1 MNVDSIFKVPAA
13 PVGKNK
19 RKLPP
24 TPDDAYLKKVRT
36 DEDDD
41 DFRAGWGPGTV
52 GSSSGNGGG
61 GELDGPVRDDDED
74 ERFHESGLS
83 DDQKKIWEIVDAGEE
98 APATIDLPTLK
109 KMVLKFEKVIN
120 RNQELRVKYSDN
132 PLKFIESEADLDEEI
147 KNMLTASDAPELYP
161 NLVELGTHVSILSLL
176 SHENTD
182 ISIAAVELLNELTDE
197 ELVTEAS
204 EAAEEG
210 MKALV
215 KALVESDALDLLV
228 QNISRLNEDQGE
240 DKQGVFN
247 TMSVIEN
254 LISIDP
260 SIAEVVVE
268 KTSFLSWLL
277 QRVRVKTFDSN
288 RQYAS
293 EMLAILLQNSRPN
306 RIKLGELG
314 GVDTLLRVIAAY
326 KRKDPKDPDEVE
338 LMENIFD
345 VLCAALIE
353 PEIKEKFLEGEGLE
367 LMILMLKEKKMSRM
381 RALKVLDHA
390 MLGADGASCCNH
402 FVDILGLKTLF
413 PAFMRKGMKKYKKEY
428 KSFSEAEENEHLV
441 SIISSL
447 FKNVTEPASRARL
460 MLKFE
465 EADYEK
471 VDRLVEM
478 HKTYAGRV
486 ADADKEI
493 EDRKKELE
501 EEDLSDDEREAEEE
515 ELFLKRLT
523 AGLFTLQLVD
533 FIMASV
539 CVEDKEGR
547 IRDRITLLLE
557 KDGQTLESIK
567 TILKEYAENVGDGKG
582 DNRENAERDRILG
595 LVEAL

>member
-1 MNVDSIFKVPAA
+1 MNVPAA

-61 GELDGPVRDDDED
+61 REVDGQVRDDDED

-83 DDQKKIWEIVDAGEE
+83 DEQKKIWEIVDAGEE
-98 APATIDLPTLK
+98 VPATIDLPTLK

-120 RNQELRVKYSDN
+120 RNQELRVKYSDT

-161 NLVELGTHVSILSLL
+161 NLVELGTHVTILSLL

-204 EAAEEG
+204 ESAEEG
-210 MKALV
+210 MKILV

-228 QNISRLNEDQGE
+228 QNISRLHEDQGE

-268 KTSFLSWLL
+268 KTTFLSWLL

-367 LMILMLKEKKMSRM
+367 LMILLLKEKKMSRM

-390 MLGADGASCCNH
+390 MLGSDGASCCNH

-428 KSFSEAEENEHLV
+428 KSFSEAEEDEHVV

-447 FKNVTEPASRARL
+447 FKNVTEPTSRARL
-460 MLKFE
+460 MVKFE

-471 VDRLVEM
+471 IDRLVEM

-501 EEDLSDDEREAEEE
+501 EEDLSDDEREAEQE

-539 CVEDKEGR
+539 CIEDKEGQ

-557 KDGQTLESIK
+557 KDGQTLDSIK